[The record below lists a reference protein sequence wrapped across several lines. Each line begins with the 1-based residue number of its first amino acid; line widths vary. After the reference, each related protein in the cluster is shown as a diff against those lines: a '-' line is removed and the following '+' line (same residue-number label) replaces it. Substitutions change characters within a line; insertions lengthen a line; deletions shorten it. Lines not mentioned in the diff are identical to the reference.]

1 MSLELTIYEDTKKMD
16 AEGCVAR
23 GELANVLIAFP
34 EQESITSTE
43 GLRLR
48 IRHNNLDVAI
58 FPTATKD
65 EEGQYVYD
73 SWEIGDDGKSVSCM
87 LELNTI
93 QLNGVMQDF
102 GDSGMLSCTAIVD
115 YVSSDGRTLHAT
127 SPIRILNW
135 DINSDI
141 VDTDHEPIDILQWAT
156 DIESEIK
163 DVNTLISETA
173 ESITGIRENIESF
186 KNEVESSNEQL
197 NNTINSLSEDV
208 ETNTTAISGIQTNVA
223 EMSTQVGTNSNNISL
238 LSSNLDTFSS
248 NVSTSI
254 ANLQKDKANAAALQS
269 EVDRAKAA
277 EATIAANVNAE
288 LTKKVDKVEGKGL
301 STADYTNEEKTKL
314 AGIEAGAQ
322 KNPDLSPYAKTE
334 DVNLKLTK
342 KVDKEDGK
350 GLSSNDYTT
359 EEKSKLSGIE
369 KGAQVNPDLT
379 PYAKTAEVNSK
390 LTTKVDKEEG
400 KGLSTE
406 DFTTEDKGALVELY
420 TNRFHIS
427 VDGLD
432 VFPDPTNRIVNVIT
446 NYSIQEGVEN
456 GGVVSIYCN
465 TINTIQDATGIHTI
479 MTYPPVLQGVAD
491 YLLYIVVTE
500 ETNSITFSNGLGGKF
515 LAPSDDVFALETG
528 VNLLSFTQVT
538 ESDLAVNRVLLS
550 EVS

>member
-23 GELANVLIAFP
+23 GELANVLIALP
-34 EQESITSTE
+34 GQEGITSTE

-58 FPTATKD
+58 FPTVTKD

-73 SWEIGDDGKSVSCM
+73 SWETGDDGKSVSCM

-93 QLNGVMQDF
+93 QLNSVMQDF

-277 EATIAANVNAE
+277 EATIAANVNSK
-288 LTKKVDKVEGKGL
+288 LTDKVDKIEGKGL

-322 KNPDLSPYAKTE
+322 KNPDLTPYAKTE

-342 KVDKEDGK
+342 KVDK
-350 GLSSNDYTT
+350 
-359 EEKSKLSGIE
+359 
-369 KGAQVNPDLT
+369 V
-379 PYAKTAEVNSK
+379 
-390 LTTKVDKEEG
+390 EG

-406 DFTTEDKGALVELY
+406 DFTTQEKADLADLKAK
-420 TNRFHIS
+420 RFDVA
-427 VDGLD
+427 VDGVAITPIGGYVYIETTYAD
-432 VFPDPTNRIVNVIT
+432 RI
-446 NYSIQEGVEN
+446 IQETDIDGGAVGIFPKQATYIPSEVASSINIIFLNGVNWN
-456 GGVVSIYCN
+456 G
-465 TINTIQDATGIHTI
+465 TR
-479 MTYPPVLQGVAD
+479 D
-491 YLLYIVVTE
+491 YLLEIDIAE
-500 ETNSITFSNGLGGKF
+500 GQGSITFDNP
-515 LAPSDDVFALETG
+515 LAMPFVTASDDALALEVG
-528 VNLLSFTQVT
+528 HNLLSFTQLP
-538 ESDLAVNRVLLS
+538 SGRIAVNRVLLS